1 MEQKKTLWIIAAVGL
16 FLIVVFGAAYLLL
29 NNSGDRYEGT
39 TTSITP
45 SEKRNLDNGWSSP
58 SDVSKTPAENP
69 DQSADS
75 LNPAFQTA
83 NDLFVVANNATV
95 VDLNGGSEGTTIDL
109 FTLDKDSNSTP
120 NAVVTS
126 KAPDTVVTVPEN
138 TAKSNEAVEYYT
150 GKPIEA
156 ETQEKANSVKQTSTE
171 TKKTSATVSKPAT
184 TAKTTT
190 APKTSKPASVKTN
203 TASKSTPVT
212 RYWVQV
218 ASYQNKKTAEN
229 ARTVLNDNK
238 ILSDIFT
245 YEDSSNK
252 LFYRVRLGPYTTKSE
267 AEYWM
272 SKILQIKDFANAQ
285 SYVTS
290 TVDK

>member
-29 NNSGDRYEGT
+29 DNSGNKYEGT
-39 TTSITP
+39 TTTITP
-45 SEKRNLDNGWSSP
+45 SDRRNFDNGWSSP
-58 SDVSKTPAENP
+58 SDVSKTPVETSTTDSNNP
-69 DQSADS
+69 D
-75 LNPAFQTA
+75 FQTA

-95 VDLNGGSEGTTIDL
+95 VGLNNASEGTTIDL
-109 FTLDKDSNSTP
+109 FTLNKDGQNTP
-120 NAVVTS
+120 NAVVTN
-126 KAPDTVVTVPEN
+126 KAPESPVTVPGDAEPKV
-138 TAKSNEAVEYYT
+138 TNEATEYYT
-150 GKPIEA
+150 GNPVQA
-156 ETQEKANSVKQTSTE
+156 ETKEKANAVKKTSTE
-171 TKKTSATVSKPAT
+171 TKVTSTASTKKPAAVSSKPV
-184 TAKTTT
+184 
-190 APKTSKPASVKTN
+190 TSKPASVKTN
-203 TASKSTPVT
+203 TASKSTPTT

-245 YEDSSNK
+245 YEDNANK
-252 LFYRVRLGPYTTKSE
+252 LFYRVRVGPYTTKSE